1 MLEELGLTTSLKIVG
16 NRNPLKSLYEVSVL
30 MKRIT
35 ILINKTTPNT
45 FLKRE
50 SINRLHL
57 LTQNIVTE
65 ARKV

>member
-1 MLEELGLTTSLKIVG
+1 MLEELGLTISLKIVG
-16 NRNPLKSLYEVSVL
+16 NKNPLKSLYEVSVL

>member
-1 MLEELGLTTSLKIVG
+1 MLEELGLTISLKIVG

>member
-1 MLEELGLTTSLKIVG
+1 MLEVLGLTISSKIVG

>member
-1 MLEELGLTTSLKIVG
+1 MLEELGLTISLKIVG

-35 ILINKTTPNT
+35 ILINKITPNT

>member
-35 ILINKTTPNT
+35 ILINKTPNT

-57 LTQNIVTE
+57 STRNIVTE

>member
-1 MLEELGLTTSLKIVG
+1 MLEELGLTISLKIVG
-16 NRNPLKSLYEVSVL
+16 NRNPLKSLYVVSVL